1 MTKSSACLRQCR
13 RCCYVSMLLARVLAE
28 RAVIDGQVAVEEA
41 EMALLD
47 AQVKEAEREE
57 AVENV

>member
-1 MTKSSACLRQCR
+1 
-13 RCCYVSMLLARVLAE
+13 MLLARVLAE